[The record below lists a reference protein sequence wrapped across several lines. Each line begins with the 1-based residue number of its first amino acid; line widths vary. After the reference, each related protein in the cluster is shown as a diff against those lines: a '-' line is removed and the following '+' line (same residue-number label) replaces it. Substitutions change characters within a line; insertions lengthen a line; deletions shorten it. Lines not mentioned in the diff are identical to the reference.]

1 MAGGKETPRQKMIG
15 IMYLVLMAML
25 ALNVSDTILNAFS
38 TLNESLQTSTSNV
51 SMGLQQSINAFEA
64 TKVKENPERAR
75 PILAKIKEAQKIAGD
90 LDRMVSELKKQLE
103 IEGGGRH
110 PETGELYKRDDLDI
124 SPRVMVDG
132 GKAKQLK
139 QKINETREKLLA
151 LLDPK
156 DRNSV
161 NFSLEA
167 KDPVKRTTDGTKKN
181 WEVSN
186 FGEGTPLTATIT
198 ILSKIQADA
207 KNAESVVVKNFLSKM
222 DEALVTLDKFAAVAV
237 APTSYVIQGQPYTAE
252 VFLTAY
258 DSKSNPEITVNGGRL
273 QVRDGRGTYTGAT
286 SKEGVYSWV
295 GTVRVRQTDGQIKEY
310 RTAEQKYQVA
320 RPSAVVS
327 PDKMN
332 VFYIGVPNPVSVSAP
347 GIPKE
352 SLRVSMNGGSISGS
366 NGKYTVN
373 VSSAGDAKVNVSAD
387 INGKVQTI
395 GSTNFRVKRIPDPIA
410 KFAGKTGGNMS
421 SVVIKSQ
428 SNLFATLE
436 NFDFDAKFNVT
447 RFSLLIAKPR
457 ADVIGPITATGNSLN
472 AAMKAAMANVSPGT
486 RVIFDNIIAVGP
498 DGTQRPLNSIAL
510 TAN

>member
-51 SMGLQQSINAFEA
+51 NMGLQQSINAFEQ

-75 PILAKIKEAQKIAGD
+75 PILAKIKEAQKIAGE
-90 LDRMVSELKKQLE
+90 LDFMVAELKKQLE
-103 IEGGGRH
+103 TESGGRD
-110 PETGELYKRDDLDI
+110 PNTGELYKRDDLDI

-132 GKAKQLK
+132 GRAKKLK
-139 QKINETREKLLA
+139 EKINETREKLLA
-151 LLDPK
+151 LVDPK

-167 KDPVKRTTDGTKKN
+167 KDPTKRTTDGTKKN

-198 ILSKIQADA
+198 ILSKIQADV
-207 KNAESVVVKNFLSKM
+207 KNAEAVVVKNFLSKM

-273 QVRDGRGTYTGAT
+273 QIRDGRGTYTGSTA
-286 SKEGVYSWV
+286 KEGVYSWV

-332 VFYIGVPNPVSVSAP
+332 VFYIGVPNPVSISAP

-373 VSSAGDAKVNVSAD
+373 VSSLGEATVNVAAD
-387 INGKVQTI
+387 MNGKVQSI
-395 GSTNFRVKRIPDPIA
+395 GTSRFRVKRIPDPKA
-410 KFAGKTGGNMS
+410 KFAGKTGGNIP
-421 SVVIKSQ
+421 SVQIKAQNYLS
-428 SNLFATLE
+428 AVLE
-436 NFDFDAKFNVT
+436 GFDFEAKFNISRYTLTV
-447 RFSLLIAKPR
+447 LKPR
-457 ADVIGPITATGNSLN
+457 SDAQIFQGSGGTLSGPV
-472 AAMKAAMANVSPGT
+472 KAAISSVTPGT
-486 RVIFDNIIAVGP
+486 KVVFENIIAVGP
-498 DGTQRPLNSIAL
+498 DGSQRGLDPIVI